1 MKKTLAAVA
10 VLGAFAGSALAA
22 DVTLYG
28 KIDLGLQYKNVNP
41 DVEGVASEDSWG
53 MNSGN
58 SASSRFGLKGSEEIS
73 EGLTVGF
80 QLENGLYADSGK
92 LKGSSESGD
101 RLFDRESR
109 LYVKT
114 SYGEIAMGRMGNLNS
129 GNGTYGIMGAGS
141 AFGTAWGNALGG
153 HDVTFGFGGSRYD
166 NTVTYKSPEFG
177 GVTVYAQYVMGD
189 DGNENTT
196 RVDRYAALGATFD
209 YGAFHGV
216 LVVDQMNEKHP
227 AGTEDPD
234 DAFTVTGGVTYD
246 FGVVKTG
253 LTAQYFK
260 DVNSIK
266 SQGLN
271 YAGSVFDDGKVGG
284 EWKGYGVALSA
295 SAPVFGGTLAGIV
308 GYLDAENDADVVNQA
323 GLVGAKASD
332 KDFTRF
338 NVAATYMYP
347 LSKRTSVY
355 AGAGYMQDE
364 VYGVDSDYTEVVAG
378 IVHSF

>member
-28 KIDLGLQYKNVNP
+28 KVDLGLQYKSVNP
-41 DVEGVASEDSWG
+41 DVTGVDSKDSWG

-58 SASSRFGLKGSEEIS
+58 SASSRFGLKGTEQIS
-73 EGLTVGF
+73 EDLTVGF

-92 LKGSSESGD
+92 LKGSKDG

-109 LYVKT
+109 LFVKT
-114 SYGEIAMGRMGNLNS
+114 NYGEIAMGRMGNLNS
-129 GNGTYGIMGAGS
+129 GNGTYGIMGAAS

-153 HDVTFGFGGSRYD
+153 HETTFGFGGSRYD

-177 GVTVYAQYVMGD
+177 GVTVYAQYAMGD
-189 DGNENTT
+189 DGVENKTT
-196 RVDRYAALGATFD
+196 TNRYAALGATFD
-209 YGAFHGV
+209 YDALHAV
-216 LVVDQMNEKHP
+216 LVVDQMNEKHV

-234 DAFTVTGGVTYD
+234 DAFTVSGGVTYD

-260 DVNSIK
+260 DVNSITT
-266 SQGLN
+266 QGLN
-271 YAGSVFDDGKVGG
+271 YADSGYTDGAVTGQ
-284 EWKGYGVALSA
+284 WKGYGVALSA
-295 SAPVFGGTLAGIV
+295 SAPVFGGTLAAIV
-308 GYLDAENDADVVNQA
+308 GYLDAEDDTVAD
-323 GLVGAKASD
+323 GD
-332 KDFTRF
+332 KDFTRY

-347 LSKRTSVY
+347 LSKRTSLY

-364 VYGVDSDYTEVVAG
+364 VYGVKGDYTEVVAG
-378 IVHSF
+378 IVHNF